1 MDFSKSAKTR
11 NIKIYIF
18 FFTNNS
24 FKLIDVQKLDLFF
37 LTMGQI

>member
-1 MDFSKSAKTR
+1 MDFFEKCKMR
-11 NIKIYIF
+11 GMKIFF
-18 FFTNNS
+18 FFTNIS